1 MRIISLLFLSLL
13 LRSVAV
19 AQTIAVSGQCMTGTI
34 TLNKIAD
41 VNGQVAYEGT
51 GTVAGTAGVTVDIF
65 WMGAPDN
72 VWVLA
77 FDGQP
82 YYQSPCNRSTPPST
96 SNPSCSW
103 SGVTP
108 SPNPP
113 CTGGTALSITGSGTL
128 PIRLVSFTAAKTG
141 RQVQLNWITA
151 SETNNKGF
159 EVQHSRNGAD
169 WTTIG
174 FVNGAGNSATERA
187 YHFTDATPV
196 SGRNYYRLQ
205 QRDLDNQSAY
215 SAIVS
220 VDLSAGGFYTLQ
232 QAGNGR
238 YQLSI
243 DANGPVEISV
253 VDMNGR
259 KLFGQ
264 TVAQGLHP
272 VDLSPYAKGIY
283 LLQIKKDT
291 DLLTEKLIK
300 Q

>member
-1 MRIISLLFLSLL
+1 
-13 LRSVAV
+13 
-19 AQTIAVSGQCMTGTI
+19 MTGTI

-41 VNGQVAYEGT
+41 VDGKVAYEGT

-82 YYQSPCNRSTPPST
+82 YFQSPCDRSTPPST

-103 SGVTP
+103 SAVPAMT
-108 SPNPP
+108 
-113 CTGGTALSITGSGTL
+113 CTGGTALAITGSGTL
-128 PIRLVSFTAAKTG
+128 PIRLVGFTAAKAG

-159 EVQHSRNGAD
+159 EVHRSRNGAD
-169 WTTIG
+169 WTMIG
-174 FVNGAGNSATERA
+174 FVNGAGNSATERT

-196 SGRNYYRLQ
+196 TGRNYYRLQ

-215 SAIVS
+215 SSIVS
-220 VDLSAGGFYTLQ
+220 VDLSAGVFYTLQ
-232 QAGNGR
+232 HAGNGR
-238 YQLSI
+238 YQLNI
-243 DANGPVEISV
+243 DATEPVEISV
-253 VDMNGR
+253 VDLNGR
-259 KLFGQ
+259 KLFGK
-264 TVAQGLHP
+264 TVVQGLHP

-291 DLLTEKLIK
+291 ELLTEKLIK